1 MTLYRGL
8 EAASSDVSF
17 GKAHEEEAGHDSF
30 VMGSEVCGEVNID
43 DIQVTG
49 NVNDIQVTGNVDD
62 IATYGLGRG
71 LGSAEESG
79 YVPSQAND

>member
-8 EAASSDVSF
+8 KAASSDVSF
-17 GKAHEEEAGHDSF
+17 GKAHEEEVGHDNF
-30 VMGSEVCGEVNID
+30 ATGSKVCWEVNVD

-49 NVNDIQVTGNVDD
+49 NIDD
-62 IATYGLGRG
+62 IAAYGLGRG
-71 LGSAEESG
+71 LGSAEGSG

>member
-8 EAASSDVSF
+8 EAASSDMSF
-17 GKAHEEEAGHDSF
+17 GKAHGEEAGHDSF
-30 VMGSEVCGEVNID
+30 AMGSEVCGEVNVD

-49 NVNDIQVTGNVDD
+49 NVNN
-62 IATYGLGRG
+62 IAAYGLRSG

>member
-1 MTLYRGL
+1 MTLYCGL
-8 EAASSDVSF
+8 KAASSDVSF
-17 GKAHEEEAGHDSF
+17 GKAHKEEAGHDSF
-30 VMGSEVCGEVNID
+30 AMGSEVGGEVNID

-49 NVNDIQVTGNVDD
+49 NVDD
-62 IATYGLGRG
+62 IAAYGLGRG

>member
-1 MTLYRGL
+1 MLYRGL

-30 VMGSEVCGEVNID
+30 AMGSEVCGEVNVD
-43 DIQVTG
+43 
-49 NVNDIQVTGNVDD
+49 DIQVTGNVDD
-62 IATYGLGRG
+62 IAAYGLGRG

>member
-1 MTLYRGL
+1 M
-8 EAASSDVSF
+8 SF

-30 VMGSEVCGEVNID
+30 ATGSEVCREVNVD

-49 NVNDIQVTGNVDD
+49 NIDH
-62 IATYGLGRG
+62 IAAYGLGRG
-71 LGSAEESG
+71 LRSAEGSG

>member
-8 EAASSDVSF
+8 EAASSNVSF

-30 VMGSEVCGEVNID
+30 VTGSKVCREVNID

-49 NVNDIQVTGNVDD
+49 NVDD
-62 IATYGLGRG
+62 IAAYSLGRG
-71 LGSAEESG
+71 LGSVEGSG

>member
-1 MTLYRGL
+1 MTLYRRL

-30 VMGSEVCGEVNID
+30 ATGSEVCGEVNVD
-43 DIQVTG
+43 
-49 NVNDIQVTGNVDD
+49 DIQVTGNVDD
-62 IATYGLGRG
+62 IAAYGLGRG
-71 LGSAEESG
+71 LGSAEGSG